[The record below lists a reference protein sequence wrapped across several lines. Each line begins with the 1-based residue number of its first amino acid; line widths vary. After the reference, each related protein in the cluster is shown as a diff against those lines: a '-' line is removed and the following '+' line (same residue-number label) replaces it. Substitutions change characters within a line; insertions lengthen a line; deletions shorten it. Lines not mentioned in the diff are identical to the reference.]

1 MIAIATYV
9 YILFQAAVA
18 LVMSRNKYYHDWYV
32 QVLLLLSLPAYY
44 AIYNFTAYILKDGLQ
59 TREKLGWK
67 PKVTFEKLVE
77 EMVMADA
84 ALVAAGDMIS

>member
-44 AIYNFTAYILKDGLQ
+44 AIYNLN
-59 TREKLGWK
+59 
-67 PKVTFEKLVE
+67 
-77 EMVMADA
+77 
-84 ALVAAGDMIS
+84 